1 MTESSTTDR
10 SKYVAV
16 PDADL
21 RLQRIWGHVTERLDA
36 RPVRR
41 VHWPLLGGGL
51 LASALLAFGV
61 WVALPSEPSGSAWE
75 HATLQTASDSLD
87 VALHDGSRIELFEQ
101 TRLTLAESE
110 ATAVEIAL
118 EQGRVECDV
127 VPNRA
132 RRFVVRAKDVE
143 VRVTGTRFSV
153 ERRGERVSVGVE
165 SGSVEVYMH
174 REDVPLRKL
183 STGESW
189 AYDARE
195 ARADERDEAADIAPE
210 ATVAVAPSIASD
222 APRRARAADR
232 DPPSAES
239 DESGSAPLGAKELLE
254 RANQAR
260 RDGDVPS
267 AARDYQRLLEQFPN
281 DGRAGLSAFEL
292 GRLRMDRLGDL
303 PGAVQALKRAVQLA
317 PGSAFREDALARL
330 VTAYQRLGQAAACAR
345 AREQYLGAFPS
356 GVHAE
361 SVRRACGDE

>member
-36 RPVRR
+36 RPARR
-41 VHWPLLGGGL
+41 VRWPLVGGGL
-51 LASALLAFGV
+51 LASVLLAVGV
-61 WVALPSEPSGSAWE
+61 WVLLPSEPSGSAWE

-165 SGSVEVYMH
+165 SGSVEVYIH
-174 REDVPLRKL
+174 REDIPLRKL
-183 STGESW
+183 SAGESW

-195 ARADERDEAADIAPE
+195 ARVSEHDEAAEVAPE
-210 ATVAVAPSIASD
+210 ATVAVAPSAATD

-232 DPPSAES
+232 DPPS

-303 PGAVQALKRAVQLA
+303 PGAVHALKRAVQLA

-345 AREQYLGAFPS
+345 AREQYLGTFPS

-361 SVRRACGDE
+361 SVRRACGNE